1 MINNYTDFIEESY
14 LNSNFAPLYHRTTSY
29 QIFDIINTNVL
40 KMTNFNNP
48 FKDEKIK
55 MVSLTRNKYLN
66 LEYYKPFLDVNIELD
81 RNKLMK
87 IYKII
92 PYDFF
97 IHSKIEDKPKS
108 NTKRESPFEFEEII
122 LKDINNIMDYII
134 SIDFQN
140 NSILDRP
147 VAFVLPILRNR
158 KITIYNDGKEY

>member
-1 MINNYTDFIEESY
+1 MGI
-14 LNSNFAPLYHRTTSY
+14 
-29 QIFDIINTNVL
+29 
-40 KMTNFNNP
+40 
-48 FKDEKIK
+48 
-55 MVSLTRNKYLN
+55 RN
-66 LEYYKPFLDVNIELD
+66 
-81 RNKLMK
+81 
-87 IYKII
+87 
-92 PYDFF
+92 
-97 IHSKIEDKPKS
+97 EDKPKS